1 MITFISVELFLLST
15 KTHCK
20 DRHTNLKLQRRSS
33 HKMSLSAL
41 PFDIILQIAEAAGIT
56 AVLALRLVNRP
67 LYEVIFVHEAQIV
80 PILLRQYHTLAA
92 EGFEATALRKSIA
105 IVHNFKELS
114 RLDLACELAKRRALI
129 RPSRTEELI
138 CHRKLFGLG
147 PLGLDLMT
155 RLERGI
161 DVFEGFVKSKSIVIK
176 DGKVQYRL
184 RSSMSLIEQYNE
196 VHLSGKKFLDG
207 VSMADVINYKILYY
221 CAATAILRPSS
232 LHCEKCW
239 KKLRPQSHSQF
250 RSRVIPRPRAYD
262 RSRMSI
268 LWQNGIYLLKIAK
281 NQVGKVCWDTCGSLW
296 SRTHSIVFPRRKA
309 PSHDERIQDLLRRS
323 APMDRD
329 QWSQVCMPVMLKLKI
344 CDLRMPDNKK
354 ALAFLEEAESFSPPG
369 ARRFE
374 VFWPY

>member
-1 MITFISVELFLLST
+1 
-15 KTHCK
+15 
-20 DRHTNLKLQRRSS
+20 
-33 HKMSLSAL
+33 MSLAAL
-41 PFDIILQIAEAAGIT
+41 PFDVILQIAEAAGIT

-67 LYEVIFVHEAQIV
+67 LSELISVHEAQIV
-80 PILLRQYHTLAA
+80 PVLLRQYHTLAA
-92 EGFEATALRKSIA
+92 EGFEATALQKSIA
-105 IVHNFKELS
+105 SVHNFKELS
-114 RLDLACELAKRRALI
+114 RPDLACELAKQRARI
-129 RPSRTEELI
+129 RPSRTDDWI
-138 CHRKLFGLG
+138 CHRELFGLG
-147 PLGLDLMT
+147 PLGLDLMA

-196 VHLSGKKFLDG
+196 VRYSGKKFLDG

-221 CAATAILRPSS
+221 CAATAILRPSN

-239 KKLRPQSHSQF
+239 EESRTQRHPQF

-268 LWQNGIYLLKIAK
+268 LWQHGIYLLKIAK
-281 NQVGKVCWDTCGSLW
+281 SHVGKVCWDTCGSLW

-309 PSHDERIQDLLRRS
+309 VSQEERVKELLRRS
-323 APMDRD
+323 ASIDRD
-329 QWSQVCMPVMLKLKI
+329 QWSHVCMPVMLKMKI
-344 CDLRMPDNKK
+344 WDLRTPDNKK
-354 ALAFLEEAESFSPPG
+354 ALALLDEVESFSPPNAG
-369 ARRFE
+369 RFE